1 MDSEANFQRF
11 SILNLCNVSKKAK
24 NDRFCCS
31 SAVLSK
37 VKLQNVFRKFHC
49 CSSPCCNSF
58 LGRENSIP
66 IGNYMFKV
74 NNRNTR
80 TSCEMCLKFIIKTPE
95 RRQWCR
101 SGVFIINF
109 KHILPLI
116 LVFLLLTLNR

>member
-11 SILNLCNVSKKAK
+11 NILNLCNVSKKAK

-49 CSSPCCNSF
+49 CSSPCSNSF

-74 NNRNTR
+74 NRFQATGLFLYLLK
-80 TSCEMCLKFIIKTPE
+80 TSKNIEKE
-95 RRQWCR
+95 
-101 SGVFIINF
+101 
-109 KHILPLI
+109 
-116 LVFLLLTLNR
+116 